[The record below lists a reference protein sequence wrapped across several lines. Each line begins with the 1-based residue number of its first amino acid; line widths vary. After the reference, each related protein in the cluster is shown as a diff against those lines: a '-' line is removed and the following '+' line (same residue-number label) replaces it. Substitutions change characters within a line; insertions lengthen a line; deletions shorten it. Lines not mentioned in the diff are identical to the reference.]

1 MVDLRRPIPSFHTT
15 IGNITRLIVF
25 TALFALVFINIY
37 APFGVESWYKV
48 TRLQLLFYSSLVIL
62 TGVLVVVISRIIMYH
77 YCKKHTLT
85 LFQFIIWV
93 IAEVFFM
100 ALFYSLFEN
109 LILSDKRSFETLL
122 KNSILNTALVL
133 LLPYAV
139 QWLYFS
145 WRDQKIRLEAFKEGA
160 PQEETTRNMIA
171 FNDER
176 GVMQLSIK
184 CDQLLF
190 IEASGNYINIAY
202 SHNNRIRKTLV
213 RNTLK
218 EVENTYSDSELI
230 RCHRSYIVNFSNVK
244 LMRKTKEGLVLELEA
259 PEPSEIPVSKS
270 YIEKVMALFSHSAGN
285 N

>member
-1 MVDLRRPIPSFHTT
+1 MMDVD
-15 IGNITRLIVF
+15 NIRQLEE
-25 TALFALVFINIY
+25 LYQQINFLGKLKEMAAMYGFDI
-37 APFGVESWYKV
+37 
-48 TRLQLLFYSSLVIL
+48 SLPAVD
-62 TGVLVVVISRIIMYH
+62 S
-77 YCKKHTLT
+77 K
-85 LFQFIIWV
+85 
-93 IAEVFFM
+93 E
-100 ALFYSLFEN
+100 
-109 LILSDKRSFETLL
+109 
-122 KNSILNTALVL
+122 
-133 LLPYAV
+133 AV

-270 YIEKVMALFSHSAGN
+270 YIEKVMHRFSHSVGN